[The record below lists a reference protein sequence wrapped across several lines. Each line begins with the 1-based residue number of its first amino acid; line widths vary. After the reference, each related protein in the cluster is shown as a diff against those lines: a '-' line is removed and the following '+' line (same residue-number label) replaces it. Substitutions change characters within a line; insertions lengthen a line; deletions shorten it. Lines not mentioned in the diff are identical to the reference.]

1 MRALFLMEI
10 IIVVRGFVV
19 SKSGSLRCL
28 VDRPVVAGR
37 SQDCDIPLNDGAT
50 SRRHVEISPREDGF
64 FWRDLGSSNGTFL
77 NGVAKAEGWLRPGD
91 ELRVGGTI
99 LCIELESPL
108 SRPEKSDLTMM
119 GQTLFAPAQAK
130 RQDGPLARE
139 RNLLETVHA
148 VMNEIVTN
156 DDPCRLLDRILLTA
170 LPAIQAQRG
179 AILLQTEGTLGGC
192 PQCGKV
198 HGLRDGHLMPV
209 APDNLRISQTVV
221 RRVFEDGESVL
232 YQDTAQ
238 DDELSVSASIMALQL
253 RSIVCVPLRAK
264 HGILG
269 ILYIDSDRQ
278 DRSYGEEDL
287 LLAASVGNSA
297 GIAIENARMHK
308 EMLEKQK
315 TDQEIETAWVIQQ
328 GFLVKDWP
336 DDDPRFQVFGEM
348 RPAKTVGG
356 DFFDYVRPSEH
367 QVGVLIG
374 DVSGKGVPAAL
385 TMAQLLAR
393 FRLLARD
400 GGSPAEVVRE
410 LNLDLAA
417 RSERGMF
424 CTLCYLLLDLA
435 SGAVCC
441 ANAGHSP
448 ILHLGPSR
456 TEAFGDASGPPIGI
470 LPGAVWRDSQ
480 RQLATGDTLMMYT
493 DGMLEARRAA
503 PKNVGSPEEYGIERL
518 QAAASLSRG
527 AHPKELAGRVNDA
540 VLEFCSPNAPHDDCT
555 LIAIRYLG

>member
-1 MRALFLMEI
+1 MARAYVIREDGGPRILL
-10 IIVVRGFVV
+10 
-19 SKSGSLRCL
+19 
-28 VDRPVVAGR
+28 DRPLVAGR
-37 SQDCDIPLNDGAT
+37 SQECDVTLEDLAA
-50 SRRHVEISPREDGF
+50 SRRHVEISPRGDGF
-64 FWRDLGSSNGTFL
+64 FWRDLGSRNGTFL
-77 NGVAKAEGWLRPGD
+77 NGVPQPEGWLRPGD
-91 ELRVGGTI
+91 ELRVGGTVLRIEVELSSRRNGEEDTAI
-99 LCIELESPL
+99 LG
-108 SRPEKSDLTMM
+108 K
-119 GQTLFAPAQAK
+119 TLFAAAQGP
-130 RQDGPLARE
+130 DGTLARD
-139 RNLLETVHA
+139 RGLLETVHA

-156 DDPCRLLDRILLTA
+156 DDPCRLLDRILETA
-170 LPAIQAQRG
+170 LPAIRAQRG
-179 AILLQTEGTLGGC
+179 AILLRGQEGLGGC

-198 HGLRDGHLMPV
+198 HGIRDGLLMAI
-209 APDNLRISQTVV
+209 APDDLRISQTVV

-238 DDELSVSASIMALQL
+238 ADELSVSESIVALQL

-278 DRSYGEEDL
+278 DRSYGEADL

-308 EMLEKQK
+308 EMLEKQR

-336 DDDPRFQVFGEM
+336 EDDPRFQVFGEM

-356 DFFDYVRPSEH
+356 DFFDCVRPSKH

-400 GGSPAEVVRE
+400 AGSPADVVRE
-410 LNLDLAA
+410 LNRDLSA
-417 RSERGMF
+417 RAERGMF
-424 CTLCYLLLDLA
+424 CTLCYLVLDLTT
-435 SGAVCC
+435 GIVRC

-448 ILHLGPSR
+448 VLYLGSS
-456 TEAFGDASGPPIGI
+456 EAGAFGEASGPPIGI
-470 LPGAVWRDSQ
+470 VADAVWRDSE
-480 RQLATGDTLMMYT
+480 RQLAAGDTLLMYT
-493 DGMLEARRAA
+493 DGLIEGRRPDPMA
-503 PKNVGSPEEYGIERL
+503 VGGFEEYGIERL
-518 QAAASLSRG
+518 QAAANLAHG
-527 AHPKELAGRVNDA
+527 VHPKDLAGRMNDA
-540 VLEFCSPNAPHDDCT
+540 VLEFCSPNTPHDDCT
-555 LIAIRYLG
+555 LIAVRYLG